1 MDLTEFNELEAGLSP
16 ETLTQLRAVSIQP
29 GRPLIAVDVDE
40 VLVVFVTHL
49 ANWMQSIGYE
59 MRLESYQLEGAM
71 FPLGSDD
78 PLPFVECI
86 AMIRRFFDA
95 EVLNQ
100 QAIPGGADALARLS
114 RAAQIVILTNV
125 PRHATTGRRQNLDA
139 LGIPF
144 PLVVNQGGK
153 GRAMAWLAHHAAA
166 PCAFVDDS
174 VTQIESVAKWVPDA
188 VRVHFAWADFIDRI
202 FPECSHATAR
212 VRSWQDAEQALTRQ
226 LGLSETNP

>member
-1 MDLTEFNELEAGLSP
+1 MTDLIALEAGISP
-16 ETLTQLRAVSIQP
+16 ETLEQLGAVPIER

-40 VLVVFVTHL
+40 VLVVFVDHL
-49 ANWMQSIGYE
+49 ARWMRSTGFE
-59 MRLESYQLEGAM
+59 MRLQTYQLEGSM
-71 FPLGSDD
+71 FALGSDE
-78 PLPFVECI
+78 PLPFEDCI
-86 AMIRRFFDA
+86 AMIRRFF
-95 EVLNQ
+95 EEKVLEREP
-100 QAIPGGADALARLS
+100 IPGGAEALHRLS
-114 RAAQIVILTNV
+114 ATAQIVILTNV
-125 PRHATTGRRQNLDA
+125 PRHATAGRRQNLDA

-153 GRAMAWLAHHAAA
+153 GRAMAWLAHHANAQ
-166 PCAFVDDS
+166 CGFVDDS

-226 LGLSETNP
+226 LGLSGTNP